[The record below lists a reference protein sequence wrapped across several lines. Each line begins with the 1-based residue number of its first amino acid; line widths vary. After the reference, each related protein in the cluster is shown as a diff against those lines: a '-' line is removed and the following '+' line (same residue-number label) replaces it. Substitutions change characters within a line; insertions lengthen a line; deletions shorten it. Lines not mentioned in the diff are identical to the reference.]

1 MIADKYIVNVEG
13 AIVRDGCYLMVVRG
27 EEEYAP
33 GGLSFPGGKVE
44 GADNADDVLEET
56 LRREIAEEV
65 GLEVHDEMAYLRS
78 SAFLA
83 EGDPVV
89 DVVFLCRWKSGE
101 ARAADPAE
109 VAAVRWMT
117 AAEAIAHP
125 ETPPWTQLAL
135 KLAEKVRIERG
146 W

>member
-13 AIVRDGCYLMVVRG
+13 AVVKDGQYLMIVRS

-44 GADNADDVLEET
+44 GAGNLDDILEET

-65 GLEVHDEMAYLRS
+65 GLEVHDEMVYVRS
-78 SAFLA
+78 SAFVA

-89 DVVFLCRWKSGE
+89 DVVFLCCYRAGT
-101 ARAADPAE
+101 AVAADPAE

-117 AAEAIAHP
+117 AREAIAHP
-125 ETPPWTQLAL
+125 ETPPWTRMSLE
-135 KLAEKVRIERG
+135 LAERIRLEKG